1 MATLCMTMMV
11 RDEADIIRPVIEHH
25 LAQGVDR
32 LIVTDNGSVDG
43 TREIL
48 ESFGDDID
56 LRHDPVHR
64 KQQFSVVTAMAR
76 EAYTRYHADWVI
88 NADADEFWVPRGDGL
103 TLREVFDRLD
113 PGIRTFAVPV
123 IDMTGAP
130 AAAGS
135 GLQRLTLRDTRPL
148 SRLHELGLRDH
159 STPDAVHI
167 GQPEIEVAQGNHF
180 VNISPGGTVPDGLE
194 LEVLHF
200 PWRSWRQFSAKVEK
214 SGRAYESN
222 PDLLPSPN
230 HHGMREYRRWK
241 RDALFAYYVI
251 RHPDADETARGLAD
265 GTLLRDERISATQAS
280 PQPDAELDANDVAA
294 ARRYGPM
301 LVADEREE
309 ADLERRWREREAEL
323 LGYLDEAKHR
333 IDGLLDDVRERDAR
347 IREQSNQLEA
357 TRRRFVVR
365 ATDWAA
371 HRIRR

>member
-1 MATLCMTMMV
+1 M
-11 RDEADIIRPVIEHH
+11 IEHH
-25 LAQGVDR
+25 LAHGVDR

-76 EAYTRYHADWVI
+76 EAYARYHADWVI
-88 NADADEFWVPRGDGL
+88 NADADEFWLPRRDGR
-103 TLREVFDRLD
+103 TLHDVFDELD
-113 PGIRTFAVPV
+113 PQLRTFTVPV

-130 AAAGS
+130 AAAGT
-135 GLQRLTLRDTRPL
+135 GLQRLTLRDTRPV
-148 SRLHELGLRDH
+148 SRLQELGLRAH
-159 STPDAVHI
+159 STPDAVHV
-167 GQPEIEVAQGNHF
+167 GHPDIEVAQGNHF
-180 VNISPGGTVPDGLE
+180 VNLTPGGEVPEDLE

-200 PWRSWRQFSAKVEK
+200 PWRSWRQFSSKVEK
-214 SGRAYESN
+214 AGRAYESN

-230 HHGMREYRRWK
+230 HHGMREYRRFK

-265 GTLLRDERISATQAS
+265 GTLIPDDRISSTQPS
-280 PQPDAELDANDVAA
+280 PEPDAELDPNDVAA
-294 ARRYGPM
+294 ARRYGPI
-301 LVADEREE
+301 LVADERDE
-309 ADLERRWREREAEL
+309 ADNERRFREREAEL
-323 LGYLDEAKHR
+323 LGYIDEAKHT
-333 IDGLLDDVRERDAR
+333 IDGLLDDVKERDAR
-347 IREQSNQLEA
+347 LLEQSGRLEE
-357 TRRRFVVR
+357 TQRRFVVR